1 MNVKLNV
8 GRFDAYWRQFTRYW
22 TFFVWFVKD
31 VFNRDPRRIIYLS
44 IANILGVLC
53 QLSAVY
59 LCYRYA
65 HSLESGVSIGV
76 LGVHLDPRTSSIAL
90 VATAIVAL
98 VLLSSSA
105 ILITQSRVW
114 AIRLARRYS
123 DFCSQR
129 IAILVSSRLS
139 VVRTLNAPV
148 TGSRVTQ
155 LILRDAHYCG
165 IVVRALTYALL
176 PAVTVFFS
184 GMFLFVSDLSLS
196 LVVSAIL
203 AGASVYLYHLN
214 VEGAS
219 KRALLER
226 TGRRMKAEK
235 MRVANRVAYFPAPIS
250 SEDSDLKSIYAC
262 GATNEFGNALEGQRS
277 VLERSYLVSQIAMG
291 LAVFSITLMQGAATL
306 RQESDWSHLLA
317 YLVAF
322 SFFATSFAKTIRI
335 LTSVNRVYPV
345 ISRYGRFVQSI
356 QKTVIEMGTGKITR
370 FTLHAVCLDDPSRRT
385 LEIHPG
391 SRIGLVLPRT
401 LSRYEI
407 LGLANGISAY
417 GETESIDRDPQ
428 IWFACG
434 WSGPFRGTLRDLFGF
449 PDHCQLTDLRVDLD
463 SIGLW
468 DHLCPELPSNMDSE
482 LNDKLHPI
490 SSRAVY
496 ILSALAGLYRECH
509 IIVLEEGILATI
521 EAQARDRFLR
531 LFPHQLLCIA
541 YTRDALSSIG
551 SYGETS
557 VLVHGDR
564 QLGWTSIAAFGAV
577 RNQIENMLSVGKRS
591 AKRQAKQEFTEE
603 ASDLDDFM

>member
-8 GRFDAYWRQFTRYW
+8 GRFDVYWRQFTRYW

-31 VFNRDPRRIIYLS
+31 VFNRDPRRIIYLT

-53 QLSAVY
+53 QVLAVY

-65 HSLESGVSIGV
+65 HSLESGESIGV
-76 LGVHLDPRTSSIAL
+76 FGVHLDPRTSSIAL
-90 VATAIVAL
+90 VATAIVTL

-129 IAILVSSRLS
+129 IAILVSSQLS
-139 VVRTLNAPV
+139 AVQTLNAPD
-148 TGSRVTQ
+148 TEGSRVTQ

-176 PAVTVFFS
+176 PAITVFFS
-184 GMFLFVSDLSLS
+184 GMFLFVSDPSLS
-196 LVVSAIL
+196 LIVSAIL
-203 AGASVYLYHLN
+203 AGALVYLYHLN

-219 KRALLER
+219 NRALLER
-226 TGRRMKAEK
+226 TGPQMKAEK
-235 MRVANRVAYFPAPIS
+235 MRVANRIAYFPAPIS

-277 VLERSYLVSQIAMG
+277 VLERSYLVSQIAIG
-291 LAVFSITLMQGAATL
+291 LTVFSITLQGAAAL

-317 YLVAF
+317 YLVVF
-322 SFFATSFAKTIRI
+322 SFFATSFVKTTRI

-345 ISRYGRFVQSI
+345 ISRYGRFVQNI
-356 QKTVIEMGTGKITR
+356 QKTVNEMGAGKVAR
-370 FTLHAVCLDDPSRRT
+370 FTLNAVCLDDPSRGT
-385 LEIHPG
+385 LEISPG
-391 SRIGLVLPRT
+391 SRIALVLPRT

-434 WSGPFRGTLRDLFGF
+434 WSGPFRGTFRNLFGF

-482 LNDKLHPI
+482 LSDKLHPI
-490 SSRAVY
+490 SSLAVY
-496 ILSALAGLYRECH
+496 TFSALAGRYRGCH
-509 IIVLEEGILATI
+509 IIVLEERVLATI
-521 EAQARDRFLR
+521 EAKTRDRFLR

-541 YTRDALSSIG
+541 YTRNALSSIG

-557 VLVHGDR
+557 VLVHGDG
-564 QLGWTSIAAFGAV
+564 QLSWTSIAAFGAV
-577 RNQIENMLSVGKRS
+577 RNQIENMLSVGKRF
-591 AKRQAKQEFTEE
+591 AKRKAKQEFTEE
-603 ASDLDDFM
+603 ASDLDDFL